1 MCQVKVFRPVDRLVS
16 IPVDIAIYC
25 KTCRNVTNLPNDRC
39 GKCGSEFVLRLITLV
54 DRPPSGPD
62 SGPASPGCI
71 VPAFLLEVVRAA

>member
-25 KTCRNVTNLPNDRC
+25 NSCRNVTNLPNELC

-71 VPAFLLEVVRAA
+71 VPSFRLEVARAA